1 MNINRLAIVGLGVV
15 GAAMAAP
22 LLVAGTASAD
32 TGAAGGMQAGFC
44 APQYGPINGFTASS
58 AGNDHT
64 SCAFAENVR
73 LAFATSGPARQAR
86 WVQAYSPVTK
96 QTYDMWCQPD
106 YMSATVTCTG
116 GKDAVVTLYQ
126 G

>member
-1 MNINRLAIVGLGVV
+1 MNINRLAIAGLGVI

-32 TGAAGGMQAGFC
+32 PGMQAGMC
-44 APQYGPINGFTASS
+44 AAQYGPINGFTSS
-58 AGNDHT
+58 SVGNDHT

-73 LAFATSGPARQAR
+73 LAYATSGPARQAR

-106 YMSATVTCTG
+106 HMSATVTCTG
-116 GKDAVVTLYQ
+116 GKDAMVTLYQ